1 MAKIGKIAWGATKV
15 ALGSTN
21 LVVKV
26 GLRAVS
32 GPLAKWVIPDL
43 KVRNIVEESG
53 EWIKDGFQD
62 MKEGLAENA

>member
-15 ALGSTN
+15 ALGGTSF
-21 LVVKV
+21 VVRV

-43 KVRNIVEESG
+43 KVKNIVEECG
-53 EWIKDGFQD
+53 EWIQDGFQD
-62 MKEGLAENA
+62 IKEGLSDNA